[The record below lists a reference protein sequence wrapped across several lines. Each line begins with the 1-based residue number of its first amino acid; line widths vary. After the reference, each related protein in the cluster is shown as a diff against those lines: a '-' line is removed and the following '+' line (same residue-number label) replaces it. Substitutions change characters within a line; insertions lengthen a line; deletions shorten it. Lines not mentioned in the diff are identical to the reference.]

1 MESRLRVNGNTKI
14 TDLAA
19 YRRKKVIQRNKFWVI
34 TIGICI
40 VLLSTVVYFEDEIT
54 QTVNDPNVSI
64 TPYVSQ

>member
-1 MESRLRVNGNTKI
+1 MVSRLRVNGNTKI

-19 YRRKKVIQRNKFWVI
+19 YTRKKVIQRNKFWVI

-40 VLLSTVVYFEDEIT
+40 VLFSTVVYFEDEIT
-54 QTVNDPNVSI
+54 QTVNDPNVLI